1 LMRHKKHRSK
11 FGYLKHLQNV
21 TTGAIAS
28 LSLPP
33 FFLLP
38 AIFVLSFP
46 MLAYC
51 QASSRREAMMIF
63 AGVGLG
69 WFFASTYWISHSL
82 IIYSPSL
89 WALRPLMA
97 LALSLCLAAFWAM
110 AAILAWS
117 FGRSP
122 IARALW
128 LIVMLGIGEW
138 CRGFVGT
145 GFPWNLPGTLFSAT
159 LESLQAAS
167 LFGVYGLSVIVLLVA
182 MAPAFWRLGGARF
195 AKLLLLLIPIFYGGG
210 MLRLADGPAF
220 ESEMPQVRL
229 VQPAIP
235 QAEKWAASQRS
246 SHLAKF
252 IQLSQYK
259 SVPELVIW
267 PETAFAA
274 FPSREPELLVDVV
287 KQSAATGGQILT
299 GAPRIAVGRGLLNS
313 ALLMRQ
319 DGTFVESYDKRHLV
333 PFGEYIPFRSM
344 FPFVSAFV
352 SPVDFVPG
360 LENRLLPFAGNRHL
374 QVLICYEV
382 IFSGA
387 VIDPDS
393 RPDLM
398 VNLTNDAW
406 FGDTAGPWQHL
417 YQSQMRA
424 VEEGVPLLRVANT
437 GISAGF
443 DAMGRQLGILP
454 LGTQGVLDVDVPSP
468 LKPTLFA
475 RFGNVI
481 FFGLLG
487 LIMMFACCLD
497 VLRAFRQ

>member
-1 LMRHKKHRSK
+1 MLFRS
-11 FGYLKHLQNV
+11 
-21 TTGAIAS
+21 
-28 LSLPP
+28 
-33 FFLLP
+33 
-38 AIFVLSFP
+38 
-46 MLAYC
+46 
-51 QASSRREAMMIF
+51 
-63 AGVGLG
+63 
-69 WFFASTYWISHSL
+69 
-82 IIYSPSL
+82 
-89 WALRPLMA
+89 
-97 LALSLCLAAFWAM
+97 
-110 AAILAWS
+110 
-117 FGRSP
+117 
-122 IARALW
+122 
-128 LIVMLGIGEW
+128 
-138 CRGFVGT
+138 
-145 GFPWNLPGTLFSAT
+145 
-159 LESLQAAS
+159 
-167 LFGVYGLSVIVLLVA
+167 
-182 MAPAFWRLGGARF
+182 
-195 AKLLLLLIPIFYGGG
+195 
-210 MLRLADGPAF
+210 
-220 ESEMPQVRL
+220 
-229 VQPAIP
+229 
-235 QAEKWAASQRS
+235 
-246 SHLAKF
+246 
-252 IQLSQYK
+252 
-259 SVPELVIW
+259 
-267 PETAFAA
+267 
-274 FPSREPELLVDVV
+274 
-287 KQSAATGGQILT
+287 
-299 GAPRIAVGRGLLNS
+299 
-313 ALLMRQ
+313 
-319 DGTFVESYDKRHLV
+319 
-333 PFGEYIPFRSM
+333 YIPFRSM

-352 SPVDFVPG
+352 GSVDFVPG

-475 RFGNVI
+475 RFGNII